1 MTATCPAWS
10 PLSGASLTD
19 RVFAGGTPVGV
30 TEVVQRRDE
39 RAGYQRRLCAAHPGE
54 ALVAAKLNIAG
65 PVKST
70 LVIAQG
76 FAALMARLDAAL
88 AAIVSETAPGRP
100 VETVADWTGDAG
112 PERFLIVAAAPA
124 DVKRAVVSVE
134 DHEPGGRLLDLDVWF
149 QTDSAAP
156 ARALS
161 RTELGESPRQCLVCE
176 RGARGCARSR
186 RHPLADLQAATARL
200 MQDAL
205 LAEAAPYGHEV
216 PGGHATMPGP
226 DPSIRQQPAPASETL
241 PR

>member
-1 MTATCPAWS
+1 MTTACPARS
-10 PLSGASLTD
+10 PLSEAPLTD
-19 RVFAGGTPVGV
+19 RVFAGGAPVGV
-30 TEVVQRRDE
+30 TEVAQRRDE

-70 LVIAQG
+70 PVIAQG

-88 AAIVSETAPGRP
+88 AALVPGTAAGRP
-100 VETVADWTGDAG
+100 VETVADWTGAAG
-112 PERFLIVAAAPA
+112 PERFLLVAAAPA
-124 DVKRAVVSVE
+124 DVKRAVVAVE

-149 QTDSAAP
+149 QPGPAAP

-186 RHPLADLQAATARL
+186 RHSLADLQAATARL
-200 MQDAL
+200 VQDAL
-205 LAEAAPYGHEV
+205 LAGAAPSGHEV
-216 PGGHATMPGP
+216 PGGRETLPGP
-226 DPSIRQQPAPASETL
+226 EPSIRQRPAPASETL